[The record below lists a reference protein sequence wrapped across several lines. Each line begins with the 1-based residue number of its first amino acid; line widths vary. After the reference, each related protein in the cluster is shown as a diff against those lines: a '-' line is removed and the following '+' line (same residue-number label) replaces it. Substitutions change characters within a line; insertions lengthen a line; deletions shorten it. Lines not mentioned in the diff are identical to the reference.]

1 MENYLMFQNNFNNAS
16 VQVVK
21 ECVEKTMDMW
31 LVRSK
36 CLIDDRN
43 FQSFSLMNK
52 KFLCLLLKVDESP
65 IGG

>member
-16 VQVVK
+16 VKVVK
-21 ECVEKTMDMW
+21 ECVGRTMGMW

-52 KFLCLLLKVDESP
+52 KFLCLLLKVDESL